1 MNLHTF
7 FQPKSI
13 AIVGVSHNPRKVGY
27 LVAKSMLDQGYA
39 GKLYFVNPSGEE
51 ILGKKT
57 FTSIHEI
64 KKPIDLVVLA
74 IPADA
79 SLAYFEHIHAVGCK
93 NVVLFAAGFK
103 EVGDEEGKK
112 REYMLIEKAEKYG
125 ITLLGPNCIGFINTQ
140 DKINATFLKYPSPI
154 GNIGF
159 ISQSG
164 ALGSVMVDQFAARSH
179 LGFSYFI
186 SMGNKTNIDESDAL
200 QFLSETK
207 NTEVIGMYLEDVKN
221 GDKFRETLSRVT
233 REKPV
238 VILKSGRTQEG
249 SQAAISHTGGLIG
262 NDDMY
267 DAIFSQCGAIRA
279 ENMEEF
285 MILLK
290 LFSFKRTP
298 SSKDTLVLSNAG
310 GVGVL
315 LADEL
320 ITQDLSLVTVSEKTK
335 NKLSKAFEDL
345 KKITV
350 HNPID
355 LLGDASAYDY
365 KQAISSTLH
374 EKEIGSVIILLTPQA
389 NTEIM
394 QTAEVIVAAQKSFK
408 KPIYP
413 VFMGR
418 KSIEDIHEYFEK
430 QGMASFDSYDDL
442 PQALNKIR
450 IYKRFLKQSQ
460 KQHSEHEL
468 TFLAHELDIKTTLL
482 SNHGKEFLNQ
492 YDSMQVLKYSGIP
505 VVETF
510 LAHSEEDLQRIIKET
525 GFPVVAKIASDKITH
540 KTEVKGVIS
549 NIKTYDELENV
560 FSHFTQTISTKDQGC
575 YIQEMLKGHE
585 LFVGGKQDPHFGA
598 VVIVGLGGI
607 YAELMKEI
615 AYFVYPFTQEHF
627 ITVLQNTKMKK
638 LFEGFRNTD
647 KVNEKKLYEIAMKI
661 GALLHHVKDIKEV
674 DINPLFADGEN
685 LKVADARVIIG

>member
-1 MNLHTF
+1 MSLHKF

-27 LVAKSMLDQGYA
+27 LVAKSMIDQGYA
-39 GKLYFVNPSGEE
+39 GKLYFVNPTGEE

-57 FTSIHEI
+57 FKNIHEI
-64 KKPIDLVVLA
+64 KKPVDLVVLA
-74 IPADA
+74 IPADI

-140 DKINATFLKYPSPI
+140 DKINATFLKYPSPA

-200 QFLSETK
+200 NFLSETK
-207 NTEVIGMYLEDVKN
+207 NTDVIGMYLEDVKN
-221 GDKFRETLSRVT
+221 GDKFRETLT
-233 REKPV
+233 RITKEKPV
-238 VILKSGRTQEG
+238 VILKSGRTEEG

-262 NDDMY
+262 NDDIY
-267 DAIFSQCGAIRA
+267 DAIFRQCGAIRA

-298 SSKDTLVLSNAG
+298 TSKETLVLSNG

-320 ITQDLSLVTVSEKTK
+320 ITQQLSLVTVSDKTK

-365 KQAISSTLH
+365 KQAITSTLQ
-374 EKEIGSVIILLTPQA
+374 EKEIGSVVILLTPQA

-394 QTAEVIVAAQKSFK
+394 QTAEVIVEAQKSFK

-413 VFMGR
+413 IFMGR
-418 KSIEDIHEYFEK
+418 KSVEDIHEYFEK

-442 PQALNKIR
+442 PRALHKIR
-450 IYKRFLKQSQ
+450 LYNSLIKQSS
-460 KQHSEHEL
+460 KHHSEHEMTL
-468 TFLAHELDIKTTLL
+468 LAHELDIKTTLL
-482 SNHGKEFLNQ
+482 SNHGKDFLNQ
-492 YDSMQVLKYSGIP
+492 YDSMQVLKYAGISA
-505 VVETF
+505 VQTY

-525 GFPVVAKIASDKITH
+525 GFPVVAKTASDKITH
-540 KTEVKGVIS
+540 KTEVKGVVS
-549 NIKTYDELENV
+549 NIKTLDELESTFNH
-560 FSHFTQTISTKDQGC
+560 FSQTISTKEQGC
-575 YIQEMLKGHE
+575 YVQEMLKGHE
-585 LFVGGKQDPHFGA
+585 LFVGGKQDANFGA

-615 AYFVYPFTQEHF
+615 AYFVYPFSQEYF
-627 ITVLQNTKMKK
+627 ITTLLQTKMDK
-638 LFEGFRNTD
+638 LFKGFRNTD
-647 KVNEKKLYEIAMKI
+647 PVNEKKLYEIAMKI
-661 GALLHHVKDIKEV
+661 GSLLHHFKGIKEV
-674 DINPLFADGEN
+674 DINPLFADGDN